1 VAGRRAPEKQA
12 TFMSESVSQ
21 SEGAERAWRRRVLLI
36 GVVALVLQLSFAFG
50 FARFFRELQD
60 KQIGDQGY
68 DIAVNLVDGKG
79 YLHNWFGL
87 DYLAWRPPVFPLL
100 MAGLISVFGK
110 GWGAIKFVLAL
121 CGAGTAVVTAYLGRR
136 MFDARV
142 GLIAGAVTALN
153 PSLIFSSGW
162 PEPSCLIALLLVTGC
177 LAMFRAKD
185 GGLKESA
192 AAGGM
197 MGITVLAKTFYLT
210 WPIFA
215 TAWLLLQKD
224 TLKRRL
230 QKAAVIWAVTL
241 AMASPWMVRNYMV
254 FHTPRIATTDT
265 SLVFWAANAKSW
277 LDGSVME
284 QKLPPRE
291 FKERFH
297 EFEGLSEIE
306 RDKWFLRDALKTVGE
321 NKEAYFKR
329 VFERIWLIW
338 KPFPYVPKWGALPA
352 AKFAF
357 MLLTFGPILGFFLAS
372 VWVLRRE
379 WRKLAL
385 SYMLIVGVTGSLALV
400 HGVSRYRVPLEPL
413 LIVQGAYVMA
423 LVWDR
428 YRKKA
433 PAAPAVTG

>member
-1 VAGRRAPEKQA
+1 
-12 TFMSESVSQ
+12 MSEPESLSAAPAPAAADAAD
-21 SEGAERAWRRRVLLI
+21 AERAWRKRVLLV
-36 GVVALVLQLSFAFG
+36 GLVALALQLSFAFG

-79 YLHNWFGL
+79 YLHTWFGL
-87 DYLAWRPPVFPLL
+87 DYLAWRPPLFPLM
-100 MAGLISVFGK
+100 MAGLITVFGK
-110 GWGAIKFVLAL
+110 GWGAIKLVLAL
-121 CGAGTAVVTAYLGRR
+121 CGAGTAVMTAYLGRR

-177 LAMFRAKD
+177 LAMFRARD

-224 TLKRRL
+224 TLKRKV

-241 AMASPWMVRNYMV
+241 ALASPWMVRNYMV

-277 LDGSVME
+277 LDQPVLE

-291 FKERFH
+291 FQERFA
-297 EFEGLSEIE
+297 EFGSLTEIE
-306 RDKWFLRDALKTVGE
+306 RDKWFLNDALKTVGE
-321 NKEAYFKR
+321 NKGAYFKR
-329 VFERIWLIW
+329 VFERVWLIW
-338 KPFPYVPKWGALPA
+338 KPFPYVPRWGVLPA

-372 VWVLRRE
+372 VWALRRE
-379 WRKLAL
+379 WRKFAL
-385 SYMLIVGVTGSLALV
+385 SYMLLLGVTGSLALV

-428 YRKKA
+428 YRKKGTA
-433 PAAPAVTG
+433 SAVTGGA

>member
-1 VAGRRAPEKQA
+1 
-12 TFMSESVSQ
+12 MSDPVPPPAA
-21 SEGAERAWRRRVLLI
+21 GAERATPEGGSRAWRNRVLLI
-36 GVVALVLQLSFAFG
+36 GLVALALHLTFAFG
-50 FARFFRELQD
+50 FARFFPELQD

-79 YLHNWFGL
+79 YLHTWFGL

-100 MAGLISVFGK
+100 MAGLITVFGK
-110 GWGAIKFVLAL
+110 GWGAIKVMLAL
-121 CGAGTAVVTAYLGRR
+121 CGAGTAMVTATLGKR
-136 MFDARV
+136 MFDERV
-142 GLIAGAVTALN
+142 GLIGGAVVAVN
-153 PSLIFSSGW
+153 PSLVFSSAW
-162 PEPSCLIALLLVTGC
+162 PEPSCLIALLLMTGC
-177 LAMFRAKD
+177 LAMFRVKD
-185 GGLKESA
+185 GGLTEA
-192 AAGGM
+192 AQAGGL

-224 TLKRRL
+224 TLKRKL

-241 AMASPWMVRNYMV
+241 AVASPWMARNYMV

-277 LDGSVME
+277 LDQPVLE
-284 QKLPPRE
+284 QKLPPKE
-291 FKERFH
+291 FKERYA
-297 EFEGLSEIE
+297 EFEHLSEIE
-306 RDKWFLRDALKTVGE
+306 RDKWFLNDALKTVGE
-321 NKEAYFKR
+321 NKGAYFKR
-329 VFERIWLIW
+329 VFERVWLIW
-338 KPFPYVPKWGALPA
+338 KPFTYVPRWGVLPA

-385 SYMLIVGVTGSLALV
+385 SYMLLLGVTGSLALV

-413 LIVQGAYVMA
+413 LVVQGAYVMA

-433 PAAPAVTG
+433 PPKAAAPA